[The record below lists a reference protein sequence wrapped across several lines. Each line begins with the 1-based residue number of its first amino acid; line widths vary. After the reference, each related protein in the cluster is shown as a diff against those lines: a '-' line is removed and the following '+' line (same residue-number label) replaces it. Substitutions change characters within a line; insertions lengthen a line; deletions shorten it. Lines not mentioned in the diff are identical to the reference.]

1 MHILIDLAVFSIYA
15 PFWLSFSLLELS
27 LILTMNLMTFYGD
40 ILNPR
45 LERIFFFDNRRNNV
59 TTRHIIGC
67 F

>member
-45 LERIFFFDNRRNNV
+45 LERIFFF
-59 TTRHIIGC
+59 
-67 F
+67 